1 MSPFAPNTC
10 GTRASP
16 LNPASAQSGS
26 DPVSTRAAQ
35 PAVALAVA
43 AVALAVAAVAL
54 AVLAAELVG
63 AAAPP
68 LVVVVHPAS
77 RTTDDASTHLPQ
89 ETISPLPVRVDDSS
103 YRHDTGRARQVPW
116 NT

>member
-35 PAVALAVA
+35 PVVALAVA
-43 AVALAVAAVAL
+43 AVALAVV
-54 AVLAAELVG
+54 AAEFVG

-89 ETISPLPVRVDDSS
+89 ETISPLPVRADASS
-103 YRHDTGRARQVPW
+103 HRHDTGRARQVPW

>member
-35 PAVALAVA
+35 PVAPLAVA
-43 AVALAVAAVAL
+43 AVALAVV
-54 AVLAAELVG
+54 AAELVG

-68 LVVVVHPAS
+68 LPVVVHPAS
-77 RTTDDASTHLPQ
+77 RTTDDASPHLPQ

-103 YRHDTGRARQVPW
+103 HRHDTGPARQVPW